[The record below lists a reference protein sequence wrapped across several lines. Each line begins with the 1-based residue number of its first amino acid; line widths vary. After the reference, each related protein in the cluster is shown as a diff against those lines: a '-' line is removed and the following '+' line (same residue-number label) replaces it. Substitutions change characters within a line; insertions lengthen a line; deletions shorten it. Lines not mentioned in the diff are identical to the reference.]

1 MLESPFSE
9 ATKKSG
15 NKKIKKLVID
25 ERTKKLVIK
34 ERKKLVIKV
43 RNKFGDERK
52 KKLVIKERNKFGD
65 ERKKKLVKK
74 KEKFNFCCCFL
85 NSVAGC
91 GGFEWK
97 IRAAAV
103 HIVCVCI

>member
-1 MLESPFSE
+1 MRTSSSKTTLQDCWKVHFLRQQ
-9 ATKKSG
+9 KSLVT
-15 NKKIKKLVID
+15 KKIKKLVID

-43 RNKFGDERK
+43 
-52 KKLVIKERNKFGD
+52 RNKFGD

>member
-1 MLESPFSE
+1 MFTHINE
-9 ATKKSG
+9 
-15 NKKIKKLVID
+15 
-25 ERTKKLVIK
+25 IK

-52 KKLVIKERNKFGD
+52 KKLV
-65 ERKKKLVKK
+65 KK
-74 KEKFNFCCCFL
+74 KEKFIFCCCFL

>member
-9 ATKKSG
+9 APKKSG

-52 KKLVIKERNKFGD
+52 KKLV
-65 ERKKKLVKK
+65 KK
-74 KEKFNFCCCFL
+74 KEKFIFCCCFL